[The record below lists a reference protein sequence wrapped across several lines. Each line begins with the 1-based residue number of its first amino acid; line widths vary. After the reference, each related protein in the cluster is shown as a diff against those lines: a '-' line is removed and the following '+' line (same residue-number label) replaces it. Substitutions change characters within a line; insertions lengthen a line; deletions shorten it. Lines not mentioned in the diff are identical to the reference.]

1 MPSYWFVRYT
11 NEFNKKNNMKKI
23 LITGAHGLLS
33 KHFISKYKKQYQIT
47 GTIHRNNDTE
57 IPDIELLNI
66 DFATDWKATDLP
78 SNIDTVIHLAQSSNY
93 RDFPNSAE
101 DIFKVNVDSTA
112 KLLEFARKAGA
123 KTFIYASTG
132 GLYGSG
138 KLAFKENSNILPL
151 DELNFHFS
159 SKLSGE
165 VIAQPYSSLMNV
177 IIVRP
182 FFIYGFGQR
191 RSMLI
196 PRLFDSIKAGEEIKI
211 QGQNGIK
218 INPIHVNDAVLA
230 LHKAIFLEESNKF
243 NFAGKN
249 IFTIRQ
255 ICEGIGEYLGIVPK
269 FHHEEVCSEDLIA
282 DISLMMNDLHIPT
295 YNLLEHISDV
305 AV

>member
-1 MPSYWFVRYT
+1 
-11 NEFNKKNNMKKI
+11 MKKI
-23 LITGAHGLLS
+23 LITGAHGLLA

-47 GTIHRNNDTE
+47 STIHRNTDTE
-57 IPDIELLNI
+57 IPDVELINI
-66 DFATDWKATDLP
+66 DFANDWKTTDLR
-78 SNIDTVIHLAQSSNY
+78 SNIDVVIHLAQSSNY

-101 DIFKVNVDSTA
+101 DIFGINVDSTA
-112 KLLEFARKAGA
+112 KLLEYARKAGA

-138 KLAFKENSNILPL
+138 EQAFKEDSNILPL
-151 DELNFHFS
+151 NELNFHFS

-165 VIAQPYSSLMNV
+165 AIVQPYSALMNV
-177 IIVRP
+177 IIIRP
-182 FFIYGFGQR
+182 FFIYGPSQR

-230 LHKAIFLEESNKF
+230 LRKAIFLEESNTF

-255 ICEGIGEYLGIVPK
+255 ICEGIGEYLGVVPK
-269 FHHEEVCSEDLIA
+269 FHLEEVNSEDLIA

-305 AV
+305 AVQS

>member
-1 MPSYWFVRYT
+1 
-11 NEFNKKNNMKKI
+11 MKKI
-23 LITGAHGLLS
+23 LITGANGLLA
-33 KHFISKYKKQYQIT
+33 KHFISMYKEEHQIY
-47 GTIHRNNDTE
+47 GTIHRNTDV
-57 IPDIELLNI
+57 DFSGIEVLDI
-66 DFATDWKATDLP
+66 DFAKNWNISVLP
-78 SNIDTVIHLAQSSNY
+78 QNIDAVIHLAQSSNF
-93 RDFPNSAE
+93 RDFPNSA
-101 DIFKVNVDSTA
+101 DDVYKVNIESTA
-112 KLLEFARKAGA
+112 KLLEHARKAGA
-123 KTFIYASTG
+123 KSFIYASTG

-138 KLAFKENSNILPL
+138 KKAFTEESNILPL
-151 DELNFHFS
+151 DDLNFHLS

-165 VIAQPYSSLMNV
+165 ALAKPYSTFMNV
-177 IIVRP
+177 IIIRP
-182 FFIYGFGQR
+182 FFIYGSGQR
-191 RSMLI
+191 RSMLM
-196 PRLFDSIKAGEEIKI
+196 PRLFDKIKSGEEIKL
-211 QGQNGIK
+211 QGPSGIK

-230 LHKAIFLEESNKF
+230 LNKVFLFQESATF